1 MQKDFI
7 TATPDSGGSGSTTVT
22 AAASANQTESARSVN
37 LSVAGGGMTRT
48 VAASQAAG
56 VVTWNLIILEKLYEL
71 ERLLYQQRLSRS

>member
-22 AAASANQTESARSVN
+22 ATAPANQTESARSTS

-48 VAASQAAG
+48 VGASQAR
-56 VVTWNLIILEKLYEL
+56 EL
-71 ERLLYQQRLSRS
+71 LRLLHQQAVHGQSTSLLMRSV

>member
-22 AAASANQTESARSVN
+22 ATAPANQTESARSTS

-48 VAASQAAG
+48 VGASQAAG
-56 VVTWNLIILEKLYEL
+56 VVCSIVTV
-71 ERLLYQQRLSRS
+71 QRE